1 MRLTEEEIAKIGII
15 GTDDSITCL
24 KEGQTNTIIVAKS
37 NIDNEKITAGFN
49 GCNIEYKDE
58 SHEVVLKN
66 NNEFQKM
73 ILQERHEF
81 LARMQCHSFKSN
93 IFRIKENN
101 RSKIEIKKSN
111 INDRTFNVFE
121 KTENASSP
129 LLLKILDPEN
139 LSTSM
144 EVINFF
150 SNLIFQFSFLTVSFY
165 IFFSFCFFMH
175 SFFINF
181 FIHCFISILSEH
193 LLSIYH

>member
-1 MRLTEEEIAKIGII
+1 MRFIEEEITKIGII

-24 KEGQTNTIIVAKS
+24 KEGQTNTTMVAKS

-49 GCNIEYKDE
+49 GCNIEYENE

-66 NNEFQKM
+66 NDKFQKM

-129 LLLKILDPEN
+129 LLLKILDLEN

-144 EVINFF
+144 EVRNFF
-150 SNLIFQFSFLTVSFY
+150 FKFDFS
-165 IFFSFCFFMH
+165 IFF
-175 SFFINF
+175 
-181 FIHCFISILSEH
+181 
-193 LLSIYH
+193 

>member
-1 MRLTEEEIAKIGII
+1 MRFIEEEITKIEII

-24 KEGQTNTIIVAKS
+24 KEGQTNTTIVAKS

-58 SHEVVLKN
+58 SHEIVIKN
-66 NNEFQKM
+66 NDKFQKM

-144 EVINFF
+144 EVRNFF
-150 SNLIFQFSFLTVSFY
+150 LKFDF
-165 IFFSFCFFMH
+165 
-175 SFFINF
+175 
-181 FIHCFISILSEH
+181 SILF
-193 LLSIYH
+193 